1 MKKKI
6 EPIRKIH
13 NYLPSLTEATN
24 SCSVQ
29 AHYNSKETV
38 EIPLCFTAVTE
49 KHNNTQVGHFLG
61 QHQDAVY

>member
-1 MKKKI
+1 MLYTTDFKAHKSLK
-6 EPIRKIH
+6 RKIH

-38 EIPLCFTAVTE
+38 EIPLCFTAITE
-49 KHNNTQVGHFLG
+49 QHNRQFGHFLG
-61 QHQDAVY
+61 H